1 MVRGIRIETRKKQQ
15 RNANHLNL
23 MRKGQSTQVMNNCH
37 KSRNLEHGSKWYD
50 MFQVLVQM

>member
-1 MVRGIRIETRKKQQ
+1 MVRGIRIETRKKQ
-15 RNANHLNL
+15 RNANHHNL
-23 MRKGQSTQVMNNCH
+23 MRKGQLTKVMNNCH